1 MSQPQI
7 YYLIRYVKHISH
19 TEWRRRIKS
28 SLLVCEK
35 PKPKLSNWHWNKG
48 KPLHT
53 TIPSKPNK
61 LFWDSKHSHV
71 QPAPSAELKI
81 LFFFFTLHQTAH
93 IHTLNY
99 TLSSVFSF
107 GRKLRLT
114 PPRVGFWLLSNNC
127 SAPLHSNSTLQ
138 GDREDVLFTGD
149 LTISCCLVKMIVW
162 LPVFRVRFSK
172 DTISIHIRSP

>member
-1 MSQPQI
+1 MIYKIALEFRYCQKVTILEKKIPSLFEITYPLCSSKLIGRFFFKSLWLSQNIWTLYRWCMSQPQI

-53 TIPSKPNK
+53 AIPSKPNK

-81 LFFFFTLHQTAH
+81 LFSSLHYTRQLTFTH
-93 IHTLNY
+93 
-99 TLSSVFSF
+99 
-107 GRKLRLT
+107 
-114 PPRVGFWLLSNNC
+114 
-127 SAPLHSNSTLQ
+127 
-138 GDREDVLFTGD
+138 
-149 LTISCCLVKMIVW
+149 
-162 LPVFRVRFSK
+162 
-172 DTISIHIRSP
+172 

>member
-1 MSQPQI
+1 MSLQSGRHSQIFVVFSDYLNFNDLKNCVRVQILSEGHYIRKKNPISFWNYIPTKFFKTDRVIFFKSLWLSQNIWTLYRWCMSQPQI

-35 PKPKLSNWHWNKG
+35 PKPKLSNWYWNKG

-81 LFFFFTLHQTAH
+81 CFSSLHYTRQLTFTH
-93 IHTLNY
+93 
-99 TLSSVFSF
+99 
-107 GRKLRLT
+107 
-114 PPRVGFWLLSNNC
+114 
-127 SAPLHSNSTLQ
+127 
-138 GDREDVLFTGD
+138 
-149 LTISCCLVKMIVW
+149 
-162 LPVFRVRFSK
+162 
-172 DTISIHIRSP
+172 